1 MTTIAIHQPQYL
13 PWVPYLDK
21 IDACD
26 VFVYLDNVQF
36 QRRGVQN
43 RNEIRGQHG
52 PLRLTVPV
60 KADRETLIRDV
71 TIVKDGWQNKHLASI
86 THAYARAP
94 FYERYFGELRDLLM
108 RDFDRLVDL
117 NVAVT
122 DWLCDHL
129 GITSRRVRASELEV
143 SGEKEGMILS
153 VCEAVGGGTYLSGT
167 GARVYQRQ
175 AHFAARGLGLVYQQY
190 KNAPYSQGQGAPFM
204 ADLSSIDLLFF
215 AGPEARSILLAGR
228 RAAVTE
234 DQIPLPSAT
243 APEV

>member
-60 KADRETLIRDV
+60 KADRETHIVDV
-71 TIVKDGWQNKHLASI
+71 AIVKDGWQQKHLTSI
-86 THAYARAP
+86 AHAYSRAP
-94 FYERYFGELRDLLM
+94 FFDLYFGELRELLM

-122 DWLCDHL
+122 DWLCDKL
-129 GITSRRVRASELEV
+129 GITTRRLRASELGA

-153 VCEAVGGGTYLSGT
+153 VCEAVGAATYLSGT
-167 GARVYQRQ
+167 GARTYQRQ

-190 KNAPYSQGQGAPFM
+190 KNVPYSQGAPFM
-204 ADLSSIDLLFF
+204 ADLSSIDLLFHT
-215 AGPEARSILLAGR
+215 GPDARSILLAGR
-228 RAAVTE
+228 REPVSE
-234 DQIPLPSAT
+234 DQIPLPSAP
-243 APEV
+243 APEA